1 MKEIVV
7 LSGAE
12 AHVLEIHRRLNEKC
26 DGLGTAFYAD
36 FTSGCSLLSE
46 QPEIAPRFYRG
57 FRRLLLSK
65 WHAGIFYAIAG
76 NRIMVSAVMDLRQNP
91 RTIRRYLDAM

>member
-1 MKEIVV
+1 M
-7 LSGAE
+7 LAGAE
-12 AHVLEIHRRLNEKC
+12 THVLDIHRRLNEMR

-46 QPEIAPRFYRG
+46 QPEIAPRFHRG

-65 WHAGIFYAIAG
+65 WHTGIFYVIAG
-76 NRIMVSAVMDLRQNP
+76 NRVMVSAVMDLRQDP